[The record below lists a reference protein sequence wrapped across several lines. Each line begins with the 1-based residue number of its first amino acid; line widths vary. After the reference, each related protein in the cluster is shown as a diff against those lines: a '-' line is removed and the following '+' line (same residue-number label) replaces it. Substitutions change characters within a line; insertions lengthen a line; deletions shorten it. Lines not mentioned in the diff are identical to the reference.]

1 MESYFDD
8 ETSLLQLD
16 SYELELEF
24 NNTKVGDN
32 EEELSVV
39 MDFLRTTSLFSKS
52 NLLLCPPL
60 NYASS

>member
-52 NLLLCPPL
+52 SLLLCPPL

>member
-52 NLLLCPPL
+52 NLLCPPL